1 VFYTPSTLT
10 VNAGDKV
17 VGRLSCSPNARNNR
31 DLDIAI
37 AYRNEGDAIE
47 NHVQYKMCVLSY
59 FPILVWFRK
68 TRLFGYVYGRTYA
81 NQLSGLNFLLAMPTH
96 EHLHYSAFFIYSATH
111 THTHH
116 LQLQNCKKPFPHKP
130 ISQIWIMER
139 DAYNAYLILQVL
151 ITVFLLSWP
160 VIYLRVM
167 SVSLLCR
174 TNL

>member
-1 VFYTPSTLT
+1 MFYTPSTLT

-111 THTHH
+111 THTHTIFNSKIAKN
-116 LQLQNCKKPFPHKP
+116 LF
-130 ISQIWIMER
+130 
-139 DAYNAYLILQVL
+139 LINPSLKFGLWNVTH
-151 ITVFLLSWP
+151 ITH
-160 VIYLRVM
+160 I
-167 SVSLLCR
+167 
-174 TNL
+174 